1 MFQGAECLKVFDI
14 ISGPDR
20 LWGPGFRKTLGLFT
34 SQCSA
39 VALGVCVCVCVCV
52 CVFAVLFIGTLL
64 VTLSSRPSLP

>member
-39 VALGVCVCVCVCV
+39 VALGVCVCV
-52 CVFAVLFIGTLL
+52 FAVLFIGTLL
-64 VTLSSRPSLP
+64 VTLSPRPSLP